1 MLWQCTA
8 PAAGS
13 MAYLNGHSY
22 VAFIGADAS
31 NAVMGNFE
39 LHHVPAGTYA
49 LILVTPNY
57 DGIVAGVEVVSGQVT
72 DVGLRRVCIVRL
84 SLLPSPPRA
93 CSRLA
98 ARPCASR
105 PDLD

>member
-13 MAYLNGHSY
+13 MAYLNSHSY

-31 NAVMGNFE
+31 NAVTGNFE
-39 LHHVPAGTYA
+39 LHHVPAGTYN

-72 DVGLRRVCIVRL
+72 DVGLRRVCII
-84 SLLPSPPRA
+84 
-93 CSRLA
+93 
-98 ARPCASR
+98 
-105 PDLD
+105 D

>member
-31 NAVMGNFE
+31 NAVTGNFE

-49 LILVTPNY
+49 
-57 DGIVAGVEVVSGQVT
+57 
-72 DVGLRRVCIVRL
+72 
-84 SLLPSPPRA
+84 
-93 CSRLA
+93 
-98 ARPCASR
+98 
-105 PDLD
+105 